1 MSPKSPKMLQKYQ
14 KQFPSLIFKDNIVY
28 QFFNDDQGRDQ
39 HKQICV
45 PKSLWCG
52 VIYRLHNSPTAG
64 HIKRLKNLENDFP
77 NFSEY
82 VTSTIQN
89 CLHCLQ
95 LKPVSTEILK
105 TPMQLF
111 SSLKSYPG
119 EMLHVDF
126 VDSLESPQYRYVLTC
141 IDVLTKYLFAVPLS
155 NGSSETVA
163 RELASIFF
171 CHSYLRK
178 TIL

>member
-1 MSPKSPKMLQKYQ
+1 MSPNSPKTLQKYQ
-14 KQFPSLIFKDNIVY
+14 KQFPSLIFEDNIVY
-28 QFFNDDQGRDQ
+28 QFFIDDQGRDQ

-77 NFSEY
+77 NFTEY

-95 LKPVSTEILK
+95 LKHVSTEILK

-111 SSLKSYPG
+111 S
-119 EMLHVDF
+119 
-126 VDSLESPQYRYVLTC
+126 
-141 IDVLTKYLFAVPLS
+141 
-155 NGSSETVA
+155 
-163 RELASIFF
+163 
-171 CHSYLRK
+171 
-178 TIL
+178 